1 MGASRSWSP
10 PSCRRARTVTKP
22 GCRTDAICS
31 FILRAGTKYR
41 AGGCELRR
49 QENGDIVI
57 GNRSG
62 IKLLY
67 RGGRLIEISFRGM
80 KLEFIYRNGA
90 IDALKNNGRV
100 VFNVERKPGN
110 IVFRGKQPQPTWS
123 FLLTKKEEKNSLE
136 RLSAVLKD
144 GRETRT
150 FSYSQPTLQTSAI
163 DIVDLDKQLHPC
175 LRYSTGRGPV
185 GDRVASAGHNMVLPG
200 RGNMAPPDAA
210 GRMETQRPNRQGNV
224 GMRRW
229 LHG

>member
-1 MGASRSWSP
+1 M
-10 PSCRRARTVTKP
+10 
-22 GCRTDAICS
+22 
-31 FILRAGTKYR
+31 
-41 AGGCELRR
+41 RR

-163 DIVDLDKQLHPC
+163 DIVNLDKQLHREITWATKSGIIQKERRTSLIGKRKQDRILVYDIQPAAGPWETAW
-175 LRYSTGRGPV
+175 LRRDITWYYQDEGTW
-185 GDRVASAGHNMVLPG
+185 L
-200 RGNMAPPDAA
+200 PPDAA